1 MDANIILLP
10 EPIPLR
16 PTLPTVLGNV
26 DYQLFRSQLEQIDR
40 MLVRTGLEDQF
51 VEQALGRWWPQ
62 QEEPPSAKG
71 QVRFQQQARLALR
84 CNIARMLLNES
95 FRDFSAHLADSTLL
109 QWFCQR
115 QQIDQVRVPS
125 KSALQ
130 RFATW
135 FSEEEIRQLN
145 ARLLGKAA
153 DVATNPF
160 ALEQAV
166 DLDAMWLDTT
176 CVQANIHFPVDWV
189 LLRDATR
196 TLLKAIELIRQ
207 HGLKH
212 RMPSPAELMGQMN
225 KQCMQMTHARRRPK
239 SRKERKRLLRAMKK
253 GVNQVARHAR
263 RYRDLLAQRWPET
276 DWTQAQAEQVL
287 GRIDG
292 ILEQLPAAKKQAHER
307 IIGQRK
313 VPNSEKILSLYE
325 PDVHVIVRGKAGAE
339 VEFGN
344 GLLVAENPQGL
355 LLHWQLFQEQPP
367 SDGRLVASTVEAVQ
381 ERFHTKVHLVGA
393 DRGFET
399 QANVRY
405 LETNLIFNGLCAR
418 QPGKLRRRL
427 LEEEVYEATQQ
438 RRAQTEARIG
448 IFKNVFLGRPLRV
461 KGFDHRNL
469 AVSWAALT
477 HNLWI
482 LARLPRKKAPP
493 ETLAQPQ
500 AA

>member
-1 MDANIILLP
+1 VDAHILLLP

-26 DYQLFRSQLEQIDR
+26 DYQLFRGRLEQIDR
-40 MLVRTGLEDQF
+40 MLVRTGLEDRF
-51 VEQALGRWWPQ
+51 VEQALEGWWAQ
-62 QEEPPSAKG
+62 QEEPPSAKA
-71 QVRFQQQARLALR
+71 QLRYQQQARLALR

-115 QQIDQVRVPS
+115 QQIDHVRVPS

-130 RFATW
+130 RYATW
-135 FSEEEIRQLN
+135 FGEEEIRQLN
-145 ARLLGKAA
+145 ARLLGQAA
-153 DVATNPF
+153 DGAANPLG
-160 ALEQAV
+160 LEQPV

-176 CVQANIHFPVDWV
+176 CVQGNIHFPVDWV

-212 RMPSPAELMGQMN
+212 RMPSPAELLGQMN
-225 KQCMQMTHARRRPK
+225 KRCMQMTHTRRRPQG
-239 SRKERKRLLRAMKK
+239 RKERKRLLRGMKK
-253 GVNQVARHAR
+253 AVNQVARHAR
-263 RYRDLLAQRWPET
+263 RYRDLLARRWSQT
-276 DWTQAQAEQVL
+276 DWTQAQAQQVIS
-287 GRIDG
+287 RIEG

-307 IIGQRK
+307 IIGQRQ

-325 PDVHVIVRGKAGAE
+325 PDVHVIVRQKAGAE

-344 GLLVAENPQGL
+344 GLLLAENPQGL
-355 LLHWQLFQEQPP
+355 LLHWQLFKEQPP
-367 SDGRLVASTVEAVQ
+367 ADSQLVAPTVETVEQ
-381 ERFHTKVHLVGA
+381 TYDTKVHLVGA

-399 QANVRY
+399 KANVRY
-405 LETNLIFNGLCAR
+405 LETHQIFNGLCAR
-418 QPGKLRRRL
+418 QPGRLRRRL
-427 LEEEVYEATQQ
+427 QEDEVYEATQQ
-438 RRAQTEARIG
+438 RRAQTEGRIG
-448 IFKNVFLGRPLRV
+448 IFKNVFLGRPLPV
-461 KGFDHRNL
+461 KGFERRNL
-469 AVSWAALT
+469 AVGWAALA
-477 HNLWI
+477 HNLWV

-493 ETLAQPQ
+493 EKVAAPQ